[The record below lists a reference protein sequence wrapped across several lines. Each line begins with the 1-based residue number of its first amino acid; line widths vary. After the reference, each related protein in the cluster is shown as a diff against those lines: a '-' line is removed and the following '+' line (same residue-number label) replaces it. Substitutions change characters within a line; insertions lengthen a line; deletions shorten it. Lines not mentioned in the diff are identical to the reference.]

1 MAEAAIALDPWA
13 QTIFQLTALH
23 DGVRFEAP
31 SLRRRPFVQGVDR
44 RVAVKLIER
53 PSTTTA
59 TIEWRDSTRCCY
71 GDQVWRAMRA
81 RTAGVCAMSG
91 CEIRPG
97 DRVYGPN
104 PRPVPGNAGAM
115 ILASVLDQAT
125 PL

>member
-1 MAEAAIALDPWA
+1 MAQAAIALDPWT
-13 QTIFQLTALH
+13 QTVVQLKSLSR
-23 DGVRFEAP
+23 GVGFEPP
-31 SLRRRPFVQGVDR
+31 SPMRPVTKIDDR

-91 CEIRPG
+91 GQIHPG
-97 DRVYGPN
+97 DRVYAPN

-125 PL
+125 PC

>member
-13 QTIFQLTALH
+13 QTIFQLTTWHEGA
-23 DGVRFEAP
+23 GIEAP
-31 SLRRRPFVQGVDR
+31 LTRRPFAQAGDG

-91 CEIRPG
+91 CAISPG
-97 DRVYGPN
+97 DAVYGPN
-104 PRPVPGNAGAM
+104 PRPVPSNAGAM

-125 PL
+125 PA

>member
-1 MAEAAIALDPWA
+1 MADAAIALDPWA
-13 QTIFQLTALH
+13 QTIFQLRSLN
-23 DGVRFEAP
+23 DGARFEAA
-31 SLRRRPFVQGVDR
+31 SSRRAFAHTGER
-44 RVAVKLIER
+44 RVTVKLIER

-81 RTAGVCAMSG
+81 RTTGVCAMSG
-91 CEIRPG
+91 REIRPG
-97 DRVYGPN
+97 DQVYGPN
-104 PRPVPGNAGAM
+104 PRPVPGNLGAM

>member
-1 MAEAAIALDPWA
+1 
-13 QTIFQLTALH
+13 
-23 DGVRFEAP
+23 
-31 SLRRRPFVQGVDR
+31 
-44 RVAVKLIER
+44 VKLIER
-53 PSTTTA
+53 PSSTTA
-59 TIEWRDSTRCCY
+59 TIEWRDPTRCCY

-91 CEIRPG
+91 VEIRPG

-125 PL
+125 SL

>member
-13 QTIFQLTALH
+13 QTIFQLTALN
-23 DGVRFEAP
+23 DGISVEAP
-31 SLRRRPFVQGVDR
+31 RPRRPMMQAGDR

-53 PSTTTA
+53 PSTTTV

-91 CEIRPG
+91 STILPG
-97 DRVYGPN
+97 DHVYAPN
-104 PRPVPGNAGAM
+104 PRPVPSNAGAM
-115 ILASVLDQAT
+115 ILASVLDEAE
-125 PL
+125 PV

>member
-13 QTIFQLTALH
+13 QTIFQLTSLN
-23 DGVRFEAP
+23 DGVNFGKP
-31 SLRRRPFVQGVDR
+31 STRRPFTQTGER
-44 RVAVKLIER
+44 RVTVKLIER

-91 CEIRPG
+91 REIRPG
-97 DRVYGPN
+97 DQVYGPN
-104 PRPVPGNAGAM
+104 PRPVPSNAGAM
-115 ILASVLDQAT
+115 ILASVLDQAAS
-125 PL
+125 L

>member
-13 QTIFQLTALH
+13 QTIFQLTSLN
-23 DGVRFEAP
+23 DGVSFDAP
-31 SLRRRPFVQGVDR
+31 FTSHPFAQTGER
-44 RVAVKLIER
+44 RVTVKLIER

-91 CEIRPG
+91 REIRPG
-97 DRVYGPN
+97 DYVYGPN

>member
-1 MAEAAIALDPWA
+1 MAEAAFARDPWA
-13 QTIFQLTALH
+13 QTIFRLTALN
-23 DGVRFEAP
+23 DGITPDAP
-31 SLRRRPFVQGVDR
+31 VFRRPVAQAGER

-53 PSTTTA
+53 PSSTTA

-91 CEIRPG
+91 CPILPG
-97 DRVYGPN
+97 DHVYGPN
-104 PRPVPGNAGAM
+104 PRPVPSNAGAM
-115 ILASVLDQAT
+115 ILASVLEQAE

>member
-13 QTIFQLTALH
+13 QTIFQLTSLSG
-23 DGVRFEAP
+23 GVSFEAP
-31 SLRRRPFVQGVDR
+31 SLRRPFAQPEDS

-53 PSTTTA
+53 PSTTTV

-81 RTAGVCAMSG
+81 RTTGVCAMSG
-91 CEIRPG
+91 GAIRRG
-97 DRVYGPN
+97 DHVYAPN
-104 PRPVPGNAGAM
+104 PRPLPSNAGAM

>member
-1 MAEAAIALDPWA
+1 MAEAARALDPWA
-13 QTIFQLTALH
+13 QTIFRLTSLS
-23 DGVRFEAP
+23 DGASFEAP
-31 SLRRRPFVQGVDR
+31 SPRRAFAQGDDR

-81 RTAGVCAMSG
+81 RSAGVCAMSG
-91 CEIRPG
+91 CAINPG
-97 DRVYGPN
+97 DHVYAPN
-104 PRPVPGNAGAM
+104 PRPVPRNAGAM

-125 PL
+125 PF

>member
-13 QTIFQLTALH
+13 QTISRLTSLH
-23 DGVRFEAP
+23 DGAGFEAP
-31 SLRRRPFVQGVDR
+31 LLRRPFAETGER

-91 CEIRPG
+91 AAIRPG
-97 DRVYGPN
+97 DQVYGPN
-104 PRPVPGNAGAM
+104 PRPVPRNAGSM

>member
-13 QTIFQLTALH
+13 QTIFRLTSLNN
-23 DGVRFEAP
+23 GVSFDAP
-31 SLRRRPFVQGVDR
+31 SLRRPFAQPDDS

-53 PSTTTA
+53 PSTTTV
-59 TIEWRDSTRCCY
+59 TIEWRDATRCCY

-81 RTAGVCAMSG
+81 RKAGVCAMSG
-91 CEIRPG
+91 DAIRPG
-97 DRVYGPN
+97 DQVYAPN
-104 PRPVPGNAGAM
+104 PRPVPSNAGAM

>member
-13 QTIFQLTALH
+13 QTIFRLTSLN
-23 DGVRFEAP
+23 DGVSFEAP
-31 SLRRRPFVQGVDR
+31 SARRPFSQTGER
-44 RVAVKLIER
+44 RVTVKLIER
-53 PSTTTA
+53 PSSTTA
-59 TIEWRDSTRCCY
+59 TIEWRDPTRCCY

-81 RTAGVCAMSG
+81 HTAGVCAMSG
-91 CEIRPG
+91 VEIRPG

-125 PL
+125 SL

>member
-13 QTIFQLTALH
+13 QTIFQLTSLN
-23 DGVRFEAP
+23 DGVTFGTTSA
-31 SLRRRPFVQGVDR
+31 RRPFTHTGER
-44 RVAVKLIER
+44 RVTVKLIER

-91 CEIRPG
+91 REIRPG
-97 DRVYGPN
+97 DHVYGPD
-104 PRPVPGNAGAM
+104 PRPVPSNAGAM

-125 PL
+125 SL

>member
-1 MAEAAIALDPWA
+1 MADAAIALDPWA
-13 QTIFQLTALH
+13 QTIFRLTSLN
-23 DGVRFEAP
+23 DGVNVEAP
-31 SLRRRPFVQGVDR
+31 SRRRPFAQAHDS

-53 PSTTTA
+53 PSTTTV

-91 CEIRPG
+91 GAIAPG
-97 DRVYGPN
+97 DHVYAPN
-104 PRPVPGNAGAM
+104 PRPVPGNMGAM
-115 ILASVLDQAT
+115 ILASVLDQT